1 MDGGT
6 MTRNSYPMA
15 GLAAAGMIW
24 AARRW
29 GVASR
34 AMSALNSRPGNR
46 YGSSDRSSLRGETI
60 YHNTP
65 SASEQDLS
73 HLGATGV

>member
-1 MDGGT
+1 
-6 MTRNSYPMA
+6 MTRNSYLMA
-15 GLAAAGMIW
+15 GLAAAGVIW

-34 AMSALNSRPGNR
+34 AMSALHMGEGNR
-46 YGSSDRSSLRGETI
+46 YGSENRGLRQGETI

-65 SASEQDLS
+65 TASAQDLS